1 MFCVVLHFC
10 VLCCVFVFR
19 VVLYCVFVLF
29 VFILCLVC
37 PMLPVSLYCTFLIAH
52 SVFSN
57 VSLYCMMITPILI
70 DPVEGTSQLYKY
82 ERIWM

>member
-1 MFCVVLHFC
+1 
-10 VLCCVFVFR
+10 
-19 VVLYCVFVLF
+19 
-29 VFILCLVC
+29 VC